1 MMSNQKPTYEE
12 LKRRVTE
19 AEAIIATLRSGE
31 VDAIISE
38 RNVALLRVKEL
49 EKALRR
55 SEESFRNSL
64 ERSPLGICVVTA
76 EEELLYANQAML
88 DICGWSSVEELE
100 AVPTEDRYTPESYAE
115 QQERKGKRKRGE
127 FAPSNY
133 ETSIVRKDGEV
144 RHLAVS
150 CAEVIWNGERQ
161 LETVYQD
168 ITERRKLDQLKDD
181 FILLVSHELRSPLT
195 VIMGAVNTALTEGSR
210 LSPEE
215 TRQLLRDAAC
225 EAESLSRLVGNL
237 LELTRVQT
245 DRLFLYTEPVSI
257 DHVVQKVADRIRL
270 ESTAKRFLID
280 LPKGLPQVCAD
291 ELRLECILHNLLENA
306 TKQGAYIMKRLEKM
320 KEHSEIVGDVKGK
333 GLMIGMEIVENKE
346 TKKPAAKKA
355 SEIMMRSWKRG
366 VAVITCGVSTV
377 RIAPPL
383 IINRELVDAALEII
397 EDVIKEV
404 EKEG

>member
-1 MMSNQKPTYEE
+1 MMSNKKSTYEE
-12 LKRRVTE
+12 LERRLTE

-38 RNVALLRVKEL
+38 RNVALLRVKDL

-55 SEESFRNSL
+55 SEENFRNSL

-88 DICGWSSVEELE
+88 DICGCSSVEELE
-100 AVPTEDRYTPESYAE
+100 AVPTKDRYTPESYAE
-115 QQERKGKRKRGE
+115 HQERKDKRKRGE

-161 LETVYQD
+161 LQTVYQD
-168 ITERRKLDQLKDD
+168 ITEHRKLDQLKDD
-181 FILLVSHELRSPLT
+181 FIGLVSHELRSPLT
-195 VIMGAVNTALTEGSR
+195 VIMGAVNTALTEGAR
-210 LSPEE
+210 LSLEE
-215 TRQLLRDAAC
+215 TRQLLQDAAC

-237 LELTRVQT
+237 LELTRAQT

-257 DHVVQKVADRIRL
+257 DNMVQKVADRIRL
-270 ESTAKRFLID
+270 QSPAQRFLID

-306 TKQGAYIMKRLEKM
+306 TKYSPQGSDVRVFARTEGEHVVVGVTDQGMGISAHDQAKLFEPFERLQWSRADGAGGLGLGLLVCRRLVEAHGGQIWV
-320 KEHSEIVGDVKGK
+320 ESYPGK
-333 GLMIGMEIVENKE
+333 GSTFLF
-346 TKKPAAKKA
+346 TLPLA
-355 SEIMMRSWKRG
+355 RS
-366 VAVITCGVSTV
+366 
-377 RIAPPL
+377 
-383 IINRELVDAALEII
+383 
-397 EDVIKEV
+397 
-404 EKEG
+404 